1 MRATSTTWTSVETSP
16 LRNVANTSLCRPV
29 RSRSPETWRRWQEDF
44 RTRHYGNVC
53 VCVWESYAC
62 TYILYLHRQRQ
73 TYNRLTLECR
83 TDHFTLE
90 QRHNSVFICSYSDG
104 DLTLI
109 YPDGS
114 RCSSGFLRMTIINFE
129 CNKSACKTQ
138 TCPKKIICLDIYS
151 FLLTLALL
159 YF

>member
-1 MRATSTTWTSVETSP
+1 MWRTPACVVLSGQE
-16 LRNVANTSLCRPV
+16 V
-29 RSRSPETWRRWQEDF
+29 RRREEGGRKISEPDI
-44 RTRHYGNVC
+44 TVMC